1 MGLSVLD
8 EAVELARSGGQAGEF
23 VAGKHAE
30 RHAEK
35 ANDDRDAKNAARGE
49 KNLEFAVILRPDISM
64 QQITGVPYVAAYGL
78 VKNLKGSISNI
89 GIAWPYGIVVKDA
102 PFGVV
107 QTRAGYADGMFVVCG
122 ISFDLRCLDA
132 KGLSE
137 AETLLAAK
145 VLEPAALAKAIVS
158 AVDVWASDSRAGRAA
173 AGPLAP
179 ILSDYFDVI
188 PLIGHKVDVVYSNGN
203 VAYTARFG
211 GVDVWGRAILVGA
224 DDKETVITPEQ
235 ASIRASR

>member
-1 MGLSVLD
+1 MGMSVLD

-89 GIAWPYGIVVKDA
+89 GMAIWHRCQRCAFWSCADACRLYGW
-102 PFGVV
+102 
-107 QTRAGYADGMFVVCG
+107 YVCCVWNL
-122 ISFDLRCLDA
+122 IRP
-132 KGLSE
+132 E
-137 AETLLAAK
+137 
-145 VLEPAALAKAIVS
+145 VS
-158 AVDVWASDSRAGRAA
+158 
-173 AGPLAP
+173 
-179 ILSDYFDVI
+179 
-188 PLIGHKVDVVYSNGN
+188 
-203 VAYTARFG
+203 
-211 GVDVWGRAILVGA
+211 
-224 DDKETVITPEQ
+224 
-235 ASIRASR
+235 